1 MELTGK
7 KALVTGGIGGEA
19 AKLLAQAGAQVIV
32 TGRDP
37 ERGAALGKTVTGP
50 GGAARFQAADLADPD
65 SLRSLVE
72 AAGEVDILV
81 DNAAV
86 FPMGPTISPET
97 GLDDEAFET
106 ASFDAGDRAAYVTG
120 TIVAADGGRTAI

>member
-1 MELTGK
+1 MDLRAAHPRGRARVLRRGLADA
-7 KALVTGGIGGEA
+7 ALVRQLRGR
-19 AKLLAQAGAQVIV
+19 
-32 TGRDP
+32 GRDP
-37 ERGAALGKTVTGP
+37 ERGAALVKTVTGQ
-50 GGAARFQAADLADPD
+50 GGAARFQDVDLADPD

-86 FPMGPTISPET
+86 FPMGPTISSET